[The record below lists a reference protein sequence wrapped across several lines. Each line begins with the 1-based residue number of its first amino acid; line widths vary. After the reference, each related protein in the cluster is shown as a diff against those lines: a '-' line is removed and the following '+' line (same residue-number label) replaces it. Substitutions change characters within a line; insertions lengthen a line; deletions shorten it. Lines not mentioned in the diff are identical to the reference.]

1 MVKVSVIAFI
11 LFFNT
16 IIQSAVFP
24 FIDIYGVKPD
34 TLLVLVVSVALLAG
48 NPMALTV
55 GMFGGIT
62 QDLLY
67 GDVLGLYAILY
78 MLIGYLAGLLY
89 KKLPHGVIVLSVIV
103 TIFSLVFRNAIIWGY
118 LYFTDTTVHVLDFVF
133 HVLLPEIAYTAI
145 IAPLIFLGMAR
156 LYKCKFMFKRWLFR
170 Q

>member
-1 MVKVSVIAFI
+1 
-11 LFFNT
+11 
-16 IIQSAVFP
+16 
-24 FIDIYGVKPD
+24 
-34 TLLVLVVSVALLAG
+34 
-48 NPMALTV
+48 
-55 GMFGGIT
+55 
-62 QDLLY
+62 
-67 GDVLGLYAILY
+67 